1 MWNSGPSGVTEVW
14 PVETSAWLPS
24 WKLCPLWPPQQTVP
38 NQTIIQIARADPV
51 PLLPKGYPHWERFV
65 LDSRMF
71 DWMSSN
77 STDTEVDI
85 TVLQSKRSNSR
96 SSDSDVE
103 KLPPTNGLYKFIL
116 SSFDFTKKL
125 RVLAQRFEERAR
137 CNVRAR
143 PSQDPG

>member
-1 MWNSGPSGVTEVW
+1 
-14 PVETSAWLPS
+14 
-24 WKLCPLWPPQQTVP
+24 
-38 NQTIIQIARADPV
+38 
-51 PLLPKGYPHWERFV
+51 
-65 LDSRMF
+65 MF

-125 RVLAQRFEERAR
+125 RVLAQRFKERAR

-143 PSQDPG
+143 PSRDPG